1 VDQPEETIT
10 FANNLIK
17 KFPGSPHESEAL
29 MILGKSLFRSK
40 SYNDARL
47 IFEKIAKTNPGTQR
61 SQAAFLLAARSA
73 ALGATNQSREEA
85 LKLFDQA
92 ISINGPLS
100 SLAILEKARL
110 NMDLVR
116 INTAIESLSAAYQ
129 KISPDDPSRL
139 PTGLLLSEALY
150 ARGDSDPE
158 SLLKALE
165 IYNQLIDLR
174 GLTLEKLPDPE
185 NPGQTRF
192 NDALSAYFAV
202 LDRPVDPAPP
212 EWKWFELSGF
222 RALEVLEN
230 AQRWQ
235 AAISIAE
242 KIATFGGPRAE
253 EAATRARKLRLK
265 HMIWED

>member
-1 VDQPEETIT
+1 
-10 FANNLIK
+10 
-17 KFPGSPHESEAL
+17 
-29 MILGKSLFRSK
+29 
-40 SYNDARL
+40 
-47 IFEKIAKTNPGTQR
+47 
-61 SQAAFLLAARSA
+61 LAARSA

-110 NMDLVR
+110 NIQLNQID
-116 INTAIESLSAAYQ
+116 IAIKSLTDTYQ
-129 KISPDDPSRL
+129 KISPDDPSRF
-139 PTGLLLSEALY
+139 PTGLLLSEAIY
-150 ARGDSDPE
+150 ARGDSNPQ

-165 IYNQLIDLR
+165 IYNQLIDISTNKPAQYFQIQYLR

-192 NDALSAYFAV
+192 NDALAAYFAV

-230 AQRWQ
+230 AERWQ